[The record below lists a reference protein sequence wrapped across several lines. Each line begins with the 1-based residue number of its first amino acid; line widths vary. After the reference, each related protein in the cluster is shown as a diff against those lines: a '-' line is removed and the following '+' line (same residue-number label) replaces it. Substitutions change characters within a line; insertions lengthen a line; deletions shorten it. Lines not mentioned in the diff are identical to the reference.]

1 MFTVR
6 PLLVT
11 PSPEG
16 ICSFN
21 TTKPTPGRL
30 MFVLGATGE
39 SPESD
44 PTPAIARFVKVDPS
58 ALLNAPLWPALLVT
72 LASTSSAVISPF
84 RMFTLAAL
92 AVLCAPASA
101 GPISPDVTLLRKSDD
116 SAPATFSAV
125 PSASA
130 SAPSVPETAGNT
142 ASVDWPL
149 DPSGVLTYVLYACPP
164 TDWATP
170 ATANA
175 AVSPTTSPTTA
186 RRFTQCIFMPFIS
199 HSFLRFLMTLD
210 VAASR
215 PVLHDVAA
223 RQVREARV
231 PLRARVARTL
241 VRGPP
246 AHRIATGVLWPATI
260 VVADL
265 ELHRFTT
272 VSRVHARPHVEVG
285 HAHHETHTSRMTI
298 AELVSKD
305 GLTAEAVDPVVDRH
319 MPGDLK
325 GVTVDFDLAFGHDA
339 APLTILPEKDVEPEG
354 KLPGHVGGRTRGH
367 GLTSGRFIYVIVVRR
382 RPVACGVDSP
392 TAGPLPGDA
401 LCRRR
406 RHPEV
411 RGFRRHAD
419 ARLVATGRDQQPGHK
434 QSRPNDGVAVFS
446 HHVCSALL
454 ELDDSRR
461 VDGSHQN

>member
-16 ICSFN
+16 ICSFS

-44 PTPAIARFVKVDPS
+44 PTPAIARFVKVEPS

-101 GPISPDVTLLRKSDD
+101 GPISPDVMLLRKSDD
-116 SAPATFSAV
+116 SAPAPLSAV

-164 TDWATP
+164 TDWPTP

-186 RRFTQCIFMPFIS
+186 RRFTQCIVMRFIS
-199 HSFLRFLMTLD
+199 HSFLRFLVLMSLD
-210 VAASR
+210 GTAPSR

-223 RQVREARV
+223 RQVRHTRV
-231 PLRARVARTL
+231 PVTC
-241 VRGPP
+241 GPP
-246 AHRIATGVLWPATI
+246 AHRIAAAVLRLAAI

-265 ELHRFTT
+265 ELHHFTT
-272 VSRVHARPHVEVG
+272 LSRVDARRHVAVRQRSVG
-285 HAHHETHTSRMTI
+285 YAHHETHAPRMTI
-298 AELVSKD
+298 GELVGID
-305 GLTAEAVDPVVDRH
+305 GPAVEGIDPVVDRH
-319 MPGDLK
+319 VPGELQRM
-325 GVTVDFDLAFGHDA
+325 TVDFDLALVHDA
-339 APLTILPEKDVEPEG
+339 VPVRVLPEKDVEPERD
-354 KLPGHVGGRTRGH
+354 LPGHVRGRVRGH
-367 GLTSGRFIYVIVVRR
+367 GLAAGWLVWVIVVCCS
-382 RPVACGVDSP
+382 PVARGVDA
-392 TAGPLPGDA
+392 TAARPLPGGA
-401 LCRRR
+401 LGRRR

-411 RGFRRHAD
+411 RALRRRAE
-419 ARLVATGRDQQPGHK
+419 ARLVATRRGQQ
-434 QSRPNDGVAVFS
+434 
-446 HHVCSALL
+446 C
-454 ELDDSRR
+454 
-461 VDGSHQN
+461 